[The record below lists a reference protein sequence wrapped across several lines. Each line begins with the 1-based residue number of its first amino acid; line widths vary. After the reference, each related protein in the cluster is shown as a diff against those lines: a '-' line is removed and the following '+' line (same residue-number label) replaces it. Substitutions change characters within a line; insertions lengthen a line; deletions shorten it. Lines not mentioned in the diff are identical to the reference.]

1 MKSTQM
7 LPTKENIYESIQ
19 QDIIGRNKQVYY
31 FASTLNDVE
40 GPYTFAVNAR
50 WGDGKTFFVKQTQML
65 LDACNPIT
73 NSLSNAEKSDVK
85 AAIQHAV
92 RDDNACVYLQPQM
105 TVYYDAWACDNDTD
119 PIISLVCEITKQS
132 AIYFK
137 HESEDDKKKFV
148 KLLSLCSGLA
158 DLIPG
163 INTSGL
169 AAAIKDLA
177 EKPNALDQI
186 NQQRDLQNAI
196 ANYFAELPIE
206 QGNRLVVFVDEL
218 DRCKPDFAVR
228 FLERIKHYF
237 VLDNV
242 TFVFS
247 VNISELRHTIN
258 RFYGDGFSA
267 TLYLTR
273 FFDCIIDL
281 PEAELRDY
289 YASVGLNTSNHF
301 EIVCKAVIKHFNFSL
316 RDLAQFYKRCRL
328 AAYKKTHNSSSAFG
342 DGAEIGLT
350 ALIPIMI
357 GLGIHDYSKYQN
369 FINGKDPTT
378 LIDILGN
385 GDFLAYFFHELLS
398 GDETYDQSDTN
409 KKHVTREQKLKEY
422 YNAIFVEDYSK
433 GNYFS
438 NIGSVECNN
447 EAKSYLL
454 QAASGLTSFADRT

>member
-7 LPTKENIYESIQ
+7 LPTKQNIYESIQ

-65 LDACNPIT
+65 LDACNPLT
-73 NSLSNAEKSDVK
+73 GSLSDVEKADIRI
-85 AAIQHAV
+85 AIQHAV
-92 RDDNACVYLQPQM
+92 RDDNACAYLQPQM

-119 PIISLVCEITKQS
+119 PIISLVYEITKQS
-132 AIYFK
+132 TVYFK
-137 HESEDDKKKFV
+137 HDSEDSKKKFS
-148 KLLSLCSGLA
+148 KLLGLCSGLA

-163 INTSGL
+163 VNTSGL

-177 EKPNALDQI
+177 EKPDALDQI
-186 NQQRDLQNAI
+186 DQQRDLQDTILNF
-196 ANYFAELPIE
+196 FAELPIE
-206 QGNRLVVFVDEL
+206 RGNGLVIFIDEL

-258 RFYGDGFSA
+258 RFYGDGFNA

-273 FFDCIIDL
+273 FFDFIIDL
-281 PEAELRDY
+281 PEVDLREY
-289 YASVGLNTSNHF
+289 YNKMGLNTMYSY
-301 EIVCKAVIKHFNFSL
+301 ESVCKAVINYFKFSL
-316 RDLAQFYKRCRL
+316 RDLAQYYKKCRIV
-328 AAYKKTHNSSSAFG
+328 AYKKTHNSSSAYG
-342 DGAEIGLT
+342 DGAENGLY

-357 GLGIHDYSKYQN
+357 GLEIYDYSAYRE
-369 FINGKDPTT
+369 FIDGKNPAP
-378 LIDILGN
+378 LIDILGDADIL
-385 GDFLAYFFHELLS
+385 GFFFLGLLS
-398 GDETYDQSDTN
+398 DGETYDADEKD
-409 KKHVTREQKLKEY
+409 KKHVTRKDKLKEY
-422 YNAIFVEDYSK
+422 YDAIFVEDYSEEFYSK
-433 GNYFS
+433 T
-438 NIGSVECNN
+438 IGTLRCGKET
-447 EAKSYLL
+447 KQFLI
-454 QAASGLTSFADRT
+454 QAASGLTRFADRK